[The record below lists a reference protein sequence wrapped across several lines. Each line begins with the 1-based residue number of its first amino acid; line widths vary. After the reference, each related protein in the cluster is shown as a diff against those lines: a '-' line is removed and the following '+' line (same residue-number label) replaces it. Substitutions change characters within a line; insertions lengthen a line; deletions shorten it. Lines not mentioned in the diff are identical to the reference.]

1 MATHQD
7 SSAATCCGHG
17 SAPRG
22 PAPAGAA
29 DALHTCPMHP
39 EIEQVGPGDCPICGM
54 ALEPAAPS
62 LQEGPSADYL
72 EMRRR
77 TVFAAILAV
86 PLVVLAMGRHLA
98 PGLFAGLDGHLL
110 NWIELVLATGILAWP
125 SLIVFKRFLASL
137 QTRSANMWTLIGIGV
152 SAAYAYS
159 VVATLAPGLF
169 PDSLRGHNGL
179 VPVYFEAAGVI
190 LALVLVGQMLEAK
203 ARDRT
208 GEALQSLLTL
218 SPKTA
223 RRIEANGTETDVPLD
238 ELSVGDRLRVRPGEA
253 VPVDGAVLEGSSAL
267 DESLL
272 TGEPLPVQKGPGDA
286 VTGGTVNQTGS
297 FLMQAGRVGRETM
310 LAQIIDL
317 VAAAQRSRAPIQ
329 GLADRISGILVPA
342 VFLVAIIAFVCWS
355 IWGPDPSLTYAIV
368 AAVSVLIIAC
378 PCALGL
384 ATPMSIMVAIG
395 RGAGQGV
402 LVRDAAALQRLASID
417 TLAIDKTGTLTLGK
431 PTVTQIDPV
440 AGFTEGEILHLAAS
454 LEKAS
459 EHPLANALVD
469 EAERRAMT
477 LIAPQDFQSV
487 TGKGVLGR
495 VDGKQ
500 VAVGNQALM
509 NEQGIAGTSS
519 DGSILIA
526 LNGQLAGSITVS
538 DPIKP
543 GAAEAVAA
551 LRHNGIQLV
560 MVTGDRYATAKAVG
574 KAVGI
579 DRVEAE
585 VLPAD
590 KHAIVERLGKE
601 GASVGFA
608 GDGVNDGPALAA
620 ADVGIAMGTGADVA
634 IEAAD
639 ITLVGGD
646 LAGLVRARRLARATM
661 RNIRQNLLFAFAYNM
676 LGVPL
681 AAGILYP
688 LFGWLLSPMIA
699 AAAMSLSSVS
709 VIGNS
714 LRLRRTDLGTWR

>member
-1 MATHQD
+1 MATQEV
-7 SSAATCCGHG
+7 SPAATCCGH
-17 SAPRG
+17 S
-22 PAPAGAA
+22 GAA
-29 DALHTCPMHP
+29 RGLASVGAPDALHTCPMHP

-72 EMRRR
+72 DMRRR
-77 TVFAAILAV
+77 TIVAVILAV
-86 PLVVLAMGRHLA
+86 PLVGLAMSRHLA
-98 PGLFAGLDGHLL
+98 PGLFAGLDGHVL

-125 SLIVFKRFLASL
+125 GVIVFKRFLASL
-137 QTRSANMWTLIGIGV
+137 QTRSPNMWTLIGVGV
-152 SAAYAYS
+152 VAAFAYS

-169 PDSLRGHNGL
+169 PDSLRGHHGL

-190 LALVLVGQMLEAK
+190 VALVLLGQMLEAR

-223 RRIEANGTETDVPLD
+223 RRIQADGTEADIPLD
-238 ELSVGDRLRVRPGEA
+238 DLSMGDSLRVRPGEA
-253 VPVDGAVLEGSSAL
+253 VPVDGTVLNGASAI

-272 TGEPLPVQKGPGDA
+272 TGEPLPVQKTVGDS

-297 FLMQAGRVGRETM
+297 FIMQASRVGRDTM

-329 GLADRISGILVPA
+329 GLADRVSGILVPA

-402 LVRDAAALQRLASID
+402 LVRDAAALQRLATID
-417 TLAIDKTGTLTLGK
+417 TLAIDKTGTLTIGK
-431 PTVTQIDPV
+431 PSVTQINTA
-440 AGFTEGEILHLAAS
+440 AGFAEEEIVRLAAS

-459 EHPLANALVD
+459 EHPLAAALVA
-469 EAERRAMT
+469 EAERRGTT
-477 LIAPQDFQSV
+477 LFDPQNFQSV
-487 TGKGVLGR
+487 TGKGVLGY
-495 VDGKQ
+495 VDDKQ
-500 VAVGNQALM
+500 VAVGSQALM
-509 NEQGIAGTSS
+509 DELGIAHAGS
-519 DGSILIA
+519 DSSILIA
-526 LNGQLAGSITVS
+526 VDGQLAGSIRVA

-543 GAAEAVAA
+543 GAADAVAA
-551 LRHNGIQLV
+551 LKHDGIQLV
-560 MVTGDRYATAKAVG
+560 MVTGDRLSTANAVG

-579 DRVEAE
+579 DRIEAE
-585 VLPAD
+585 VLPTE
-590 KHAIVERLGKE
+590 KHAIVERLGRE
-601 GASVGFA
+601 GASLGFA

-714 LRLRRTDLGTWR
+714 LRLRRTDLGT

>member
-7 SSAATCCGHG
+7 SSAATCCGHSG
-17 SAPRG
+17 AARG

-39 EIEQVGPGDCPICGM
+39 EVEQVGPGDCPICGM

-72 EMRRR
+72 DMRRR
-77 TVFAAILAV
+77 TIVAVILAV
-86 PLVVLAMGRHLA
+86 PLVALAMSRHLA
-98 PGLFAGLDGHLL
+98 PGLFTGLDGYVL

-125 SLIVFKRFLASL
+125 GLIVFKRFLASL
-137 QTRSANMWTLIGIGV
+137 QTRSPNMWTLIGVGV
-152 SAAYAYS
+152 VAAYAYS
-159 VVATLAPGLF
+159 VVATLAPSLF
-169 PDSLRGHNGL
+169 PDSLRSHHGL

-190 LALVLVGQMLEAK
+190 LALVLLGQMLEAR

-223 RRIEANGTETDVPLD
+223 RRIEANGTEADISLD
-238 ELSVGDRLRVRPGEA
+238 DLSMGDRLRVRPGEA
-253 VPVDGAVLEGSSAL
+253 VPVDGTVLNGASAI

-272 TGEPLPVQKGPGDA
+272 TGEPLPVQKATGDS

-297 FLMQAGRVGRETM
+297 FIMQANRVGRETM
-310 LAQIIDL
+310 LAQIINL

-329 GLADRISGILVPA
+329 GLADRVSRILVPA

-355 IWGPDPSLTYAIV
+355 IWGPDPALTYAII

-384 ATPMSIMVAIG
+384 ATPMSIMVAVG

-402 LVRDAAALQRLASID
+402 LVRDAAALQRLATID
-417 TLAIDKTGTLTLGK
+417 TLAIDKTGTLTIGK
-431 PTVTQIDPV
+431 PSVTQISSA
-440 AGFTEGEILHLAAS
+440 AGFAEEEVVRLAAS

-459 EHPLANALVD
+459 EHPLAAALVA
-469 EAERRAMT
+469 EAERRGTT
-477 LIAPQDFQSV
+477 LFDSQTFQSV
-487 TGKGVLGR
+487 TGKGVLGF
-495 VDGKQ
+495 VEGKQ
-500 VAVGNQALM
+500 VAVGSQALM
-509 NEQGIAGTSS
+509 DEQGIAHAGS
-519 DGSILIA
+519 DSAILIA
-526 LNGQLAGSITVS
+526 VDGQLAGSIKVA

-543 GAAEAVAA
+543 GAADAVAA
-551 LRHNGIQLV
+551 LKREGIQLV
-560 MVTGDRYATAKAVG
+560 MVTGDRRSTANAVG
-574 KAVGI
+574 KSVGI
-579 DRVEAE
+579 DRIEAE
-585 VLPAD
+585 VLPTE
-590 KHAIVERLGKE
+590 KHAIVERLGRE
-601 GASVGFA
+601 GASLGFA

-634 IEAAD
+634 IKAAD

-714 LRLRRTDLGTWR
+714 LRLRRTDLGT